1 MSFESDILTDED
13 LVKLKDLG
21 NRISASLDCDINGYG
36 VPCRTDRL
44 AVVNLMKK
52 YLEIHDYKV
61 SQK

>member
-1 MSFESDILTDED
+1 MSNTLTEKD
-13 LVKLKDLG
+13 LVDLKDLG
-21 NRISASLDCDINGYG
+21 NRISSGLDCDINGYG

-44 AVVNLMKK
+44 AVVKHMKK